1 MATRAREALYL
12 LGLTRMLTSF
22 YVILLRFEQY
32 PEDNAATQ
40 YGETIPDPYGDR
52 FPDFEYASS

>member
-1 MATRAREALYL
+1 
-12 LGLTRMLTSF
+12 MLTSF